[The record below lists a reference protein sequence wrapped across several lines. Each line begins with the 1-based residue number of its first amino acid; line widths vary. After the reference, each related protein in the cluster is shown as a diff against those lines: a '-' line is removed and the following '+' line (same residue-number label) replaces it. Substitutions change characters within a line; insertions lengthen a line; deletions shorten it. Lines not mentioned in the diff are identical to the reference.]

1 MVCKVTNNRSK
12 NPGWKTGFVEA
23 DLFGL
28 LFGKIDGKCD
38 LASSMAVFFSSLLAL
53 LIKDFRV
60 EFRQRILTATLLL
73 FVGSSCFTLYQV
85 FFAGKAQV
93 NPLVWNA
100 VFWLIVLFSSFQAV
114 GRNLVREMDRQ
125 FWYYRFVSSAESLI
139 VSKLIYHFL
148 LLNITSF
155 LGWGFLSVFFKNP
168 VQDSLLFVIAIQLC
182 CIGLSAGLTLVSAIA
197 AKAESNAALLPV
209 LGFPLVIPTL
219 LFVLRISVTAVDGL
233 DWEMAWK
240 NIWTLLGIDSI
251 MIALSILLFPY
262 LWRQ

>member
-1 MVCKVTNNRSK
+1 
-12 NPGWKTGFVEA
+12 
-23 DLFGL
+23 
-28 LFGKIDGKCD
+28 
-38 LASSMAVFFSSLLAL
+38 
-53 LIKDFRV
+53 
-60 EFRQRILTATLLL
+60 
-73 FVGSSCFTLYQV
+73 
-85 FFAGKAQV
+85 
-93 NPLVWNA
+93 
-100 VFWLIVLFSSFQAV
+100 
-114 GRNLVREMDRQ
+114 
-125 FWYYRFVSSAESLI
+125 
-139 VSKLIYHFL
+139 
-148 LLNITSF
+148 
-155 LGWGFLSVFFKNP
+155 WGFLSVFFKNP